1 MSMSV
6 ETEPREIGDTSPA
19 GLMAIG
25 APGNRSN
32 HRTKQL
38 VWPVLLALLGAAALS
53 IDVPLAQWVRSK
65 GVPGGVNKLCQLAEV
80 FGHGAGAAAILLAAW
95 VLAPRERTR
104 LPRAIGTTY
113 LAGLGAN
120 VVKFLLA
127 RSRPH
132 TIEQLRGTSPLAT
145 FHGWLPAFSHG
156 SAWQSFPSSH
166 TAAAVGLA
174 LGLSWVFP
182 RGKWLFA
189 AFAVLAAGQR
199 IVSSN
204 HFLSDVLWGAALG
217 WICAAACLPG
227 GWLSPLFD
235 RLETWQASLVQRVER

>member
-25 APGNRSN
+25 AARKPIQPPDEATRLARATGSFGSSGTQYRRAAGAMGAVQRRARRSE
-32 HRTKQL
+32 QAL
-38 VWPVLLALLGAAALS
+38 PIGGGVWSRRRSGGDFASGLGVGAA
-53 IDVPLAQWVRSK
+53 Q
-65 GVPGGVNKLCQLAEV
+65 
-80 FGHGAGAAAILLAAW
+80 
-95 VLAPRERTR
+95 RTR
-104 LPRAIGTTY
+104 LPRTIGTTY